1 VAKLGGYIARKN
13 DPPPGHQILWYGHT
27 KLELM
32 AAGFALLHE

>member
-13 DPPPGHQILWYGHT
+13 DPPPGHQILWHGHT